1 MNTSNLLQKIARK
14 GSDPAKIAAQVIK
27 SPELIAGVMEGLG
40 ANKPVLKYGC
50 EKILRIVGERKPEL
64 LYPQFNFFTTML
76 DCKNSILKWGAIISI
91 ANLARAD
98 GENKFESIF
107 DKYFAPITGPVMI
120 TAANTIGSSAR
131 IALAKPH
138 LADRISKEILKVEG
152 AEYKTPECRN
162 VAIGHA
168 IDSLDQFFDHVQD
181 KDCIIRFVTK
191 QLMNTRTP
199 VRKRA
204 EKFLKKRNILS

>member
-1 MNTSNLLQKIARK
+1 MNASNLLQRIERK

-27 SPELIAGVMEGLG
+27 SPELIADIMEGLG
-40 ANKPVLKYGC
+40 ADKPALKYGC
-50 EKILRIVGERKPEL
+50 DKILRIIGEKKPDL
-64 LYPQFNFFTTML
+64 LYPHFNFLTTML
-76 DCKNSILKWGAIISI
+76 DCKNSILKWGAIFSI

-107 DKYFAPITGPVMI
+107 DKYFSPIPGPVMI

-138 LADRISKEILKVEG
+138 LANTISKEILKVEG

-168 IDSLDQFFDHVQD
+168 IDSLDQFFDLVQD
-181 KDCIIRFVTK
+181 KDCIIRFVKK
-191 QLMNTRTP
+191 QLMNTRAP
-199 VRKRA
+199 VRKGA
-204 EKFLKKRNILS
+204 ERFLKKRNILS

>member
-40 ANKPVLKYGC
+40 ANKPVLKYRC
-50 EKILRIVGERKPEL
+50 EKILRSVGERKPEL

-76 DCKNSILKWGAIISI
+76 DCNNSILKWGAIISI

-107 DKYFAPITGPVMI
+107 DRYFAPITGPVMI

-138 LADRISKEILKVEG
+138 LADRISKAILKVEG

-181 KDCIIRFVTK
+181 KDCIIRFVKK

-204 EKFLKKRNILS
+204 ERFLKKRNILS